1 MKRFEI
7 FFDNPLQKT
16 SSPADTAN
24 RRAKT
29 NYNSAAKLK
38 TRATARPS
46 VITAWMLEASI
57 TEYLAMSLRNLN
69 IAPRAFLGFAFI
81 ALLVIGL
88 GVFAVSRMSIIRQ
101 ASVDMESTQ
110 LPSVGY
116 LGNLTENVLRLRIL
130 SFRVLVNRDAS
141 ALQEAQTRIGALIDK
156 VRTAQSSYAAL
167 PATPE
172 EAALYKTFTATLDSY
187 MQAQSQMLELSRQDK
202 LDELRALINTRI
214 KDGTD
219 QMGEQLNKLIALNN
233 SDAKAASVVAGEHYS
248 SAITGIVVVAV
259 IAALLTVL
267 LAWLLTRSIVTPLN
281 RALQVAQTIAGGNLT
296 TAIEIDGQDEPAR
309 LLGALSEMQSNL
321 RKTIEQIA
329 GSATQLGAAAE
340 ELSTVTQEASRG
352 MQQQNNEIEQA
363 ATAVNEMT
371 AAVEE
376 VARNAVS
383 TSEASNQSTQAAR
396 EGRDRVVETV
406 NAIQT
411 MTHDVQ
417 NTSLMIEGLA
427 TQGRDIGKV
436 LDVIRAIAEQTNLL
450 ALNAA
455 IEAARAGEAG
465 RGFAVVADEVRALA
479 HRTAQSTQEIEK
491 MVAGIQNGTGEAVSS
506 MAQSNQRTQS
516 TLAMARA
523 AGVALEQITQSIHL
537 INERNLV
544 IASASEEQAQ
554 VSREVDRNLVN
565 IRDLATQSAAGAN
578 QTSAATHELSRLAV
592 NLNAMV
598 ARFVI

>member
-1 MKRFEI
+1 
-7 FFDNPLQKT
+7 
-16 SSPADTAN
+16 
-24 RRAKT
+24 
-29 NYNSAAKLK
+29 
-38 TRATARPS
+38 
-46 VITAWMLEASI
+46 
-57 TEYLAMSLRNLN
+57 MSLRNLN

-81 ALLVIGL
+81 ALLVIVL
-88 GVFAVSRMSIIRQ
+88 GVFAVNRMSIIRQ
-101 ASVDMESTQ
+101 ASVEMDSTQ
-110 LPSVGY
+110 LPSVTQ
-116 LGNLTENVLRLRIL
+116 LAVVTENVLRLRIL
-130 SFRVLVNRDAS
+130 SFRVLVNREA
-141 ALQEAQTRIGALIDK
+141 AGLQEAQTRIGVLVDK
-156 VRTAQSSYAAL
+156 VRAAQASYAAL
-167 PATPE
+167 PAGPE
-172 EAALYKTFTATLDSY
+172 ERALYQTFATTLDNY
-187 MQAQSQMLELSRQDK
+187 LQAQNQMMELSRQDK
-202 LDELRALINTRI
+202 VDEMRTLINTRI

-219 QMGEQLNKLIALNN
+219 QMGEQLNKLIAMNA
-233 SDAKAASVVAGEHYS
+233 SDAKAASVQAGQYYD
-248 SAITGIVVVAV
+248 SAITGIIIVAV
-259 IAALLTVL
+259 FAAIATVL

-281 RALQVAQTIAGGNLT
+281 RAVQAAQTIADGNLT
-296 TAIEIDGQDEPAR
+296 KVIEVDGKDEATQ
-309 LLGALSEMQSNL
+309 LLQALATMQSNL

-340 ELSTVTQEASRG
+340 ELSAVTEEASRG
-352 MQQQNNEIEQA
+352 LQQQNNEIEQA

-383 TSEASNQSTQAAR
+383 TSEASNQSTHAAR
-396 EGRDRVVETV
+396 EGRDQVVKTV
-406 NAIQT
+406 DAIQT

-417 NTSLMIEGLA
+417 NTAQMIEGLA
-427 TQGRDIGKV
+427 AQGRDIGKV

-506 MAQSNQRTQS
+506 MQQSNQRTQS
-516 TLAMARA
+516 TLEMARA
-523 AGVALEQITQSIHL
+523 AGVALEQITQSIHQ

-592 NLNAMV
+592 DLNAMV